1 MARRALGRVATAA
14 AVSFTLAVGLAP
26 LTAGIAHGETVAG
39 EVLVPATTARL
50 PETRLLGAGPSGF
63 LRYEYGR
70 GHVWTTYA
78 GADTVVDGAGTPY
91 DLTAHGVG
99 SDVVARHD
107 ASAGTVTLR
116 DMATGASRTV
126 ALPAGHRYFTSL
138 GRTVVTLAGTLGTD
152 ARWHLLDTREDG
164 SFEDRPVEGVPDGI
178 TWTAGASGALG
189 DPRGQVVTY
198 RAGGKAYT
206 SWLDVA
212 QGRLVPLP
220 YTAEHPSGFVLTPTH
235 LLWWEDHGEAAIASR
250 ADLTA
255 APRTLSIPGGDVQ
268 LLGMVGD
275 FVVVSRY
282 DESLGGYDVGLPL
295 WRVEAI
301 AADGSTTRTLL
312 DRSFGRGLP
321 TPDGGLLVPGGT
333 DAEDWGVSL
342 IEPAGGGAGGPTVR
356 RIADGT
362 LREQNHTVSQLTLTQ
377 GRLNTLE
384 KDPGREWTYLHTRE
398 IDVTGSLTPGERTTR
413 GRVIPENYTNERPR
427 LHETG
432 DGRTVV
438 SGHGTT
444 TAQQPHVLGPAQVMP
459 GTRIDTS
466 RVHESVS
473 AAGGR
478 FAALRAP
485 YSGDSA
491 QTSVVDLDTGRTVYT
506 TTEGVAA
513 IWGTTLWLHDG
524 NDSVVPVDLTTGQR
538 GDAVWFGKG
547 CLLNDFQAV
556 GRWLLWTCVGGLE
569 AQGVYD
575 TATRTSR
582 TLVAGSGWEQAQLG
596 DGFVATVRDGQLQ
609 VTDVRGQTPV
619 SHTAGKFEW
628 DTWDVDPYTGVIAQH
643 RGDGSVRL
651 TPTGV
656 PVSALAQLDATVAA
670 SADVKGGTGQWAPK
684 WWLNKPAASWQLTI
698 RHKATGTAVRTLG
711 GGQARGVVA
720 PSWNGKDDSGR
731 LVPNG
736 TYTWT
741 LTAAPADAHGPA
753 LTRSGTL
760 KLSGAAAV
768 ARDFAGSDGI
778 GELLTLNGSGGLTY
792 QRGDGTGKFSAKTTG
807 TGWPTTLKAV
817 PYGDLNG
824 DRCNDVLIRLS
835 SGALRAYQP
844 GCGKALTTST
854 PYTPLGT
861 SGWTQYDIL
870 TSPGDLT
877 GDGRA
882 DLIARQ
888 ASTGDVYL
896 FKATSSGT
904 LSARTKLYADWSGY
918 KKIVGAGDLNGD
930 GRGDLLAQDKSNE
943 LWRYDGTGTGTFK
956 TRVKVFSDWGASY
969 NAVVGVGDITGD
981 AKPDLVSRD
990 TSGNVWRSTGNGKG
1004 SFAARVRIASGWQ
1017 GYKGL
1022 F

>member
-26 LTAGIAHGETVAG
+26 LTTGTAHGETVAG
-39 EVLVPATTARL
+39 EVLVPATTAQL

-63 LRYEYGR
+63 LRYEHGR
-70 GHVWTTYA
+70 GRLWTTYA
-78 GADTVVDGAGTPY
+78 GADTVVDASGTY
-91 DLTAHGVG
+91 DIPEFGVG

-116 DMATGASRTV
+116 DMATGESRTV
-126 ALPAGHRYFTSL
+126 AVPEGHTYFSSL
-138 GRTVVTLAGTLGTD
+138 GWTVVTLAGTLGTD

-164 SFEDRPVEGVPDGI
+164 TFTDRAVEGVPQGI
-178 TWTAGASGALG
+178 TWTATANGALG
-189 DPRGQVVTY
+189 DPKGQVVTY
-198 RAGGKAYT
+198 RADGKAHT
-206 SWLDVA
+206 GWLDVA
-212 QGRLVPLP
+212 QGRLLPLP
-220 YTAEHPSGFVLTPTH
+220 YAAEHPYGFVLTPTH
-235 LLWWEDHGEAAIASR
+235 LMWWEEYGKVAIAAR
-250 ADLTA
+250 DDLTTTS
-255 APRTLSIPGGDVQ
+255 RTLTIRGDVQ

-275 FVVVSRY
+275 SVVVSRY
-282 DESLGGYDVGLPL
+282 DETLGGYDVGLPL
-295 WRVEAI
+295 WRVEAV
-301 AADGSTTRTLL
+301 APDGTTRPLL
-312 DRSFGRGLP
+312 ERSFGRALP
-321 TPDGGLLVPGGT
+321 TPDGGLLVAGGSRP
-333 DAEDWGVSL
+333 EDWGISL
-342 IEPAGGGAGGPTVR
+342 VETADGGGTTVR
-356 RIADGT
+356 RIADGS

-377 GRLNTLE
+377 GRLTTLE
-384 KDPGREWTYLHTRE
+384 KDPARKWTYLHTRE
-398 IDVTGSLTPGERTTR
+398 IDATGSLTPGARTTR
-413 GRVIPENYTNERPR
+413 GRVVPENYTNERPR
-427 LHETG
+427 LHDTG

-438 SGHGTT
+438 SGYGTT
-444 TAQQPHVLGPAQVMP
+444 AAQQPHVLGPAQSMP

-466 RVHESVS
+466 RVYDSV
-473 AAGGR
+473 AAVGGR
-478 FAALRAP
+478 FAALREP
-485 YSGDSA
+485 YSGDTA
-491 QTSVVDLDTGRTVYT
+491 QMRVVDLDTGRTVYT
-506 TTEGVAA
+506 TTEGVAG
-513 IWGTTLWLHDG
+513 IWGTTLWQADG
-524 NDSVVPVDLTTGQR
+524 SDSVVPVDLLTGQR
-538 GDAVWFGKG
+538 GNPVWFGRG

-556 GRWLLWTCVGGLE
+556 GRWLLWTCVGGIE

-575 TATRTSR
+575 TATQTNL
-582 TLVAGSGWEQAQLG
+582 TLVTGSGWEQAQLG
-596 DGFVATVRDGQLQ
+596 DGFVATVRDGQLT
-609 VTDVRGQTPV
+609 VIDVRGGKAE

-628 DTWDVDPYTGVIAQH
+628 DAWDVDPYTGVIAQH
-643 RGDGSVRL
+643 RGDGAVRL
-651 TPTGV
+651 TPSGV
-656 PVSALAQLDATVAA
+656 PVSALTQLDATVAG
-670 SADVKGGTGQWAPK
+670 SADVKGGTGQWSPK
-684 WWLNKPAASWQLTI
+684 WWLNKPAASWQLVI
-698 RHKATGTAVRTLG
+698 RHKATGTTVRTLT

-720 PSWNGKDDSGR
+720 PVWNGKDGSGR

-741 LTAAPADAHGPA
+741 LTATPADAQGPA

-768 ARDFAGSDGI
+768 ARDFIGSDGI
-778 GELLTLNGSGGLTY
+778 GELLTLNSSGGLTY
-792 QRGDGTGKFSAKTTG
+792 HRGDGTGTFSTKTTG

-835 SGALRAYQP
+835 SGALRAYKP

-854 PYTPLGT
+854 PYTSLGT

-870 TSPGDLT
+870 TSPGDIT

-904 LSARTKLYADWSGY
+904 LSARTKLYSRWTGY
-918 KKIVGAGDLNGD
+918 KKIIGAGDLNGD

-943 LWRYDGTGTGTFK
+943 LWRYNGTGSGTFAS
-956 TRVKVFSDWGASY
+956 RVKVFDDWGGSY
-969 NAVVGVGDITGD
+969 DSVTGVGDITGD
-981 AKPDLVSRD
+981 GKADLVSRD

-1004 SFAARVRIASGWQ
+1004 SFASRVRIATGWQ